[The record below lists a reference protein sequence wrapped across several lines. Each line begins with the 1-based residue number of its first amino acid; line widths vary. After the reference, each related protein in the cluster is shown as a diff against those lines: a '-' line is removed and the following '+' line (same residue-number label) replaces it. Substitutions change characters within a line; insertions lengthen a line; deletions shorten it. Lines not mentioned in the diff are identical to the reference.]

1 MVGVRLNRLFNSSF
15 IEHSLHMKEY
25 SSSQSC
31 VNDSEMHKRYDNSDK
46 NNNNNDNNDNSGK
59 NSNNNSNNDNNK
71 NDNHDNS
78 GKNNN
83 SNNKDNIN
91 DGTINV
97 KHESVYKLFEKKLL
111 TMKELNKSI
120 LIKQFE
126 KVKIKRFI
134 ICFLFLFYS
143 FFNQFISSFI
153 HLFICQLDTINFM
166 FLYLF
171 FSFLGLHY

>member
-46 NNNNNDNNDNSGK
+46 NNNINDND
-59 NSNNNSNNDNNK
+59 
-71 NDNHDNS
+71 DNS

-143 FFNQFISSFI
+143 FFNRFISSFI

>member
-46 NNNNNDNNDNSGK
+46 NNNINDND
-59 NSNNNSNNDNNK
+59 
-71 NDNHDNS
+71 DNS

>member
-46 NNNNNDNNDNSGK
+46 NNNNN
-59 NSNNNSNNDNNK
+59 NNK

-143 FFNQFISSFI
+143 FFNRFISSFI